1 MRKRIVYSIISILII
16 LIGLLFV
23 SINNNKQKNENL
35 SMDDIYINN
44 NPYNK
49 NLSEYSKDKDTE
61 KAEYNK
67 YITDEANE
75 KLINQL
81 VYVEIKQTK
90 KVDEIDK
97 STSTDTIIERTF
109 ILEDY
114 NNNSWIFIKEGATW
128 ISDNQNDL
136 IVYGKYLGVIEYN
149 GVKYPQIDVQFVS
162 KNIDKLDTEKY
173 KNIADEYINSL
184 QNKYS
189 KEKFTFKEFKI
200 DTTNN
205 EIISQNDN
213 EKVQLEII
221 INNNKIHRVNVDFI
235 KANKNIE
242 DVDQDFLKFV
252 ITNFDSSITESKAIE
267 LIKDAVNNLKEFK
280 KHAYDKGY
288 QYKKTVYNN
297 IILEEGITEKTL
309 EVYYEE

>member
-97 STSTDTIIERTF
+97 SLS
-109 ILEDY
+109 
-114 NNNSWIFIKEGATW
+114 
-128 ISDNQNDL
+128 L
-136 IVYGKYLGVIEYN
+136 IHI
-149 GVKYPQIDVQFVS
+149 
-162 KNIDKLDTEKY
+162 
-173 KNIADEYINSL
+173 
-184 QNKYS
+184 
-189 KEKFTFKEFKI
+189 
-200 DTTNN
+200 
-205 EIISQNDN
+205 
-213 EKVQLEII
+213 
-221 INNNKIHRVNVDFI
+221 
-235 KANKNIE
+235 
-242 DVDQDFLKFV
+242 
-252 ITNFDSSITESKAIE
+252 
-267 LIKDAVNNLKEFK
+267 
-280 KHAYDKGY
+280 
-288 QYKKTVYNN
+288 
-297 IILEEGITEKTL
+297 
-309 EVYYEE
+309 